1 MVTKAIIEKVINRY
15 TARVRIP
22 IINKARG
29 AVSATP
35 TNELYVASISIS
47 PNCNPDLREG
57 DIVFVAFEDGNNG
70 KPVIIGQ
77 LFREGPN
84 ETLSDIKSSTMEV
97 VLSCDLPEDTTI
109 GDISSFDLKNL
120 YGTKGNLQG
129 QIDIAKDK
137 ATIVER
143 LVEDLDA
150 GTYVTIDEDNHTIIF
165 GKIGEDD

>member
-1 MVTKAIIEKVINRY
+1 MVTKAIVEKVIDRY
-15 TARVRIP
+15 NVRVRIP
-22 IINKARG
+22 IINKAKG

-35 TNELYVASISIS
+35 TDELYIASISIS
-47 PNCNPDLREG
+47 PNCSPDLREG

-70 KPVIIGQ
+70 RPVIIGQ
-77 LFREGPN
+77 LFKEGTN
-84 ETLSDIKSSTMEV
+84 DTLCDIRSSTIEV
-97 VLSCDLPEDTTI
+97 VLSCDLPENTAI
-109 GDISSFDLKNL
+109 GDVSSFDIKNL

-150 GTYVTIDEDNHTIIF
+150 GTYVTIDAVTHTITF
-165 GKIGEDD
+165 GKVGED